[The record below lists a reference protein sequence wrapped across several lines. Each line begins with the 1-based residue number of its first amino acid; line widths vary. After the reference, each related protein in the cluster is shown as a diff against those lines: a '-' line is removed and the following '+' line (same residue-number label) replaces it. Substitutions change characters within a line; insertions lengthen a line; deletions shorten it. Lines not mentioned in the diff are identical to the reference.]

1 MVVPIGAMD
10 VNCRR
15 YARSRSRQVT
25 AARPFAQ
32 YVASACAGH
41 IQMRA
46 TGWNRGRTPA
56 DPANA
61 REVELA
67 PTWSRYSDGALQG
80 RRVPKRVQVMQT
92 DIAVVLV
99 VVVVLALLAVAIVF
113 LRKRRADKLRLR
125 FGPEYERTV
134 GAAGGRGKAEAQLHQ
149 RQKRVQGFSIKPLT
163 SEQREQYAP
172 AWKDIQ
178 AKFVDDPKLALV
190 GADQLLGEVMV
201 RRGYPVGDFEQ
212 RSADLSVDHPVV
224 VQNYRTAHDIVVRD
238 GQGEASTED
247 LRQAMLCYRALFREL
262 VDEPVAGDPIVDA
275 GAQDQAP
282 VAAASEI
289 EKLAPVGRPV
299 VLETAPPE
307 EIVTDEPALSAQLVT
322 DKGAI
327 DAPAAAT

>member
-1 MVVPIGAMD
+1 MRHAFRFTMVAALMLAIMI
-10 VNCRR
+10 
-15 YARSRSRQVT
+15 
-25 AARPFAQ
+25 AARPARAQ
-32 YVASACAGH
+32 E
-41 IQMRA
+41 QPL
-46 TGWNRGRTPA
+46 TPA
-56 DPANA
+56 E
-61 REVELA
+61 REHYQPVWKEI
-67 PTWSRYSDGALQG
+67 
-80 RRVPKRVQVMQT
+80 QT
-92 DIAVVLV
+92 
-99 VVVVLALLAVAIVF
+99 
-113 LRKRRADKLRLR
+113 
-125 FGPEYERTV
+125 
-134 GAAGGRGKAEAQLHQ
+134 Q
-149 RQKRVQGFSIKPLT
+149 
-163 SEQREQYAP
+163 
-172 AWKDIQ
+172 
-178 AKFVDDPKLALV
+178 FVDDPKVA
-190 GADQLLGEVMV
+190 ADCSEQLLGETMV
-201 RRGYPVGDFEQ
+201 QQVYPIGDFEQ